1 VIEEQQT
8 AIKLTDLKYNTKN
21 SSEGSQK
28 LKIEEEADANPRE
41 NTRVSRIVTS
51 LADFNAGARNED
63 FKFPEIISSSKMT

>member
-1 VIEEQQT
+1 M
-8 AIKLTDLKYNTKN
+8 
-21 SSEGSQK
+21 
-28 LKIEEEADANPRE
+28 KIEEEADANPRE